1 MLLTILCN
9 EKVYCE
15 SREVWRYMLSN
26 NEIVHDVLAM
36 RRTTTVA
43 SCLLFNSMILEA
55 LLASTEKISSLLLL
69 LVSAKKLS
77 ELSQDPTESFDVIL
91 SHCDEIEKEVDASNI
106 VLFILAETLQVTS
119 ILHIPNLLEIIENL
133 VVKRQL
139 GHRVILS
146 MILDGLIQ
154 ILAYPSLA
162 SNKLSAVERIS
173 NFIRNKKTGK
183 VVATTNFL
191 SNVLKMS
198 PELMNARDVSI
209 MLERNEVSFSEIST
223 NADRFFWSR
232 NQLVLRGFL
241 HSDLPNFSIE
251 NLVKISKN
259 NDALKSSLVM
269 PLLFKLS
276 WTSNPRLKLS
286 ILHNMIQLGAT
297 TEIFST
303 IKALSSSLVRSM
315 SIDLHLRLW
324 KVEPRTYPF
333 LHKVLVE
340 GNAKDITDYRLEIV
354 RASAIR
360 EICDLRPQ
368 HGSDLVSII
377 SEILNKSEGEI
388 QTALAID
395 SIVLLCQNHVIN
407 VGSTWKAISLNT
419 RYEKRPSVIKSLC
432 KFFAI
437 IPSLKRSNLEYE
449 NLMKEILG
457 RLWHMVQWNDE
468 SGVKYALKAL
478 TSWNYE
484 TMSLDT
490 FPEAFREGIAL
501 PQAPQ
506 GMEVSIIDL
515 EVPGECYVQLLIK
528 VPAASDLITHYIK
541 CEIGE
546 FRSGHYIIKSGQPEP
561 LNYKMLAKQ
570 SILKALVQFVIQQ
583 ATTKKSEKL
592 VSNVILLEALK
603 VLGKRYSRPLPPLN
617 WCFLFDLIHKSQE
630 IKVECLRIAAKQ
642 SVISGTAKRLIENF
656 LVNLNSNDLDDVN
669 IALDTLPDLCNGVT
683 PEVLETSIEH
693 IFKTCHSGEFEEK
706 IVEFLKQ
713 ENHITNRENLS
724 TVMISYLTLST
735 VTTNVIKLIPPQ
747 TLEAISCKLS
757 KQQNLEFRFEVLKT
771 NSAVENKISWVNEL
785 LATIDSNFIPALKS
799 LFIASDIFPK
809 KSFILDL
816 MIMMQNRMVE
826 EDFPPE
832 KFKFF
837 IEVFMVASIIASGY
851 FKVLFNHEEI
861 LAKRF
866 EIFPQSIELVSQ
878 QNEFAD
884 AIGRIFEFLHHV
896 VYYTN
901 VEEEVKE
908 SFKHAIVISKNHSFF
923 KKGKVWQRCLNM
935 K

>member
-1 MLLTILCN
+1 MCN
-9 EKVYCE
+9 EKIYCE
-15 SREVWRYMLSN
+15 SREVWRNMLFN
-26 NEIVHDVLAM
+26 DEIVHEVLAM

-43 SCLLFNSMILEA
+43 ACLLFNSMILEA
-55 LLASTEKISSLLLL
+55 LSASTKKISGLLLL
-69 LVSAKKLS
+69 FVSAKKLV
-77 ELSQDPTESFDVIL
+77 ELSQDPTESFEVIL
-91 SHCDEIEKEVDASNI
+91 SHHDELEKEVDASNI
-106 VLFILAETLQVTS
+106 VLFLLAETLQVTS
-119 ILHIPNLLEIIENL
+119 ILHIPKLLEIIENL
-133 VVKRQL
+133 VVEKQL
-139 GHRVILS
+139 GHPVILN

-154 ILAYPSLA
+154 VLAYPSFA
-162 SNKLSAVERIS
+162 RNKLSAVERIV
-173 NFIRNKKTGK
+173 NYIRSKKTGK
-183 VVATTNFL
+183 VAATNDFK
-191 SNVLKMS
+191 SDVLKMS

-209 MLERNEVSFSEIST
+209 MLERNETNFSGIST
-223 NADRFFWSR
+223 NADRFFWTR

-241 HSDLPNFSIE
+241 HSDLPNFPIE
-251 NLVKISKN
+251 NLVEISKN

-276 WTSNPRLKLS
+276 STSNPRLKLS

-303 IKALSSSLVRSM
+303 VKALSTSLVRSM

-324 KVEPRTYPF
+324 KIEPRTYPF
-333 LHKVLVE
+333 LHKALVE
-340 GNAKDITDYRLEIV
+340 NSAKDTTDYRLEIV

-407 VGSTWKAISLNT
+407 VGSTWKAISLTT

-437 IPSLKRSNLEYE
+437 IPSLKRSNLDYE

-457 RLWHMVQWNDE
+457 RLWHMVQWSDE

-478 TSWNYE
+478 KSWNYE
-484 TMSLDT
+484 MMSLDT

-501 PQAPQ
+501 PQAPE
-506 GMEVSIIDL
+506 GMEVSILDL
-515 EVPGECYVQLLIK
+515 EVPGECFVQLLMK
-528 VPAASDLITHYIK
+528 VPAAGDLITHYIK
-541 CEIGE
+541 CEIAE
-546 FRSGHYIIKSGQPEP
+546 FRSGHYLIKDGQPEP
-561 LNYKMLAKQ
+561 LNYKSLPKQ
-570 SILKALVQFVIQQ
+570 SILKALVQFLIQQ

-592 VSNVILLEALK
+592 VSDLILVESLK
-603 VLGKRYSRPLPPLN
+603 ILGKRYSRPLPPLN
-617 WCFLFDLIHKSQE
+617 WCFLFDLMHKSEE
-630 IKVECLRIAAKQ
+630 IKVECLKIAAKQ
-642 SVISGTAKRLIENF
+642 SVISGTAKRLVENF

-669 IALDTLPDLCNGVT
+669 IALSNLPDLCNGVT
-683 PEVLETSIEH
+683 SEVLRTSIEH
-693 IFKTCHSGEFEEK
+693 IFKTHRSGEFEEK

-713 ENHITNRENLS
+713 ENHVTNRENL
-724 TVMISYLTLST
+724 VAIILSYVSLST
-735 VTTNVIKLIPPQ
+735 VTTNVIRLIPPKI
-747 TLEAISCKLS
+747 LEAISCKLS
-757 KQQNLEFRFEVLKT
+757 TRQNLEFRFEILKA
-771 NSAVENKISWVNEL
+771 NSAVENKILWVNEL
-785 LATIDSNFIPALKS
+785 LATTDSNFIPAFTS
-799 LFIASDIFPK
+799 LLIASDVFPK

-816 MIMMQNRMVE
+816 TIMMQNRMVE
-826 EDFPPE
+826 EDFPAE

-861 LAKRF
+861 FAKRY

-878 QNEFAD
+878 QSEFAD
-884 AIGRIFEFLHHV
+884 SIARIFEFLHHV
-896 VYYTN
+896 VDYTG
-901 VEEEVKE
+901 VEGEIKE

-923 KKGKVWQRCLNM
+923 KKGKVWQRCLYM